1 MSFDPAN
8 DPGLVRLDHVPARVC
23 GMVAFLSAADEDV
36 ARLKAMGVCLG
47 RRVEVLQTGDPLIV
61 RAFGS
66 RIGVSA
72 RIAKHV
78 FLDMCG
84 HRTAAVEAQAGEPAA
99 VARPAPRLVSFDTNG
114 GGPKS

>member
-1 MSFDPAN
+1 MSLDPTN

-84 HRTAAVEAQAGEPAA
+84 HRTAAADGEAPAA
-99 VARPAPRLVSFDTNG
+99 APLPSPRLVPFDTNG
-114 GGPKS
+114 GGPKT

>member
-36 ARLKAMGVCLG
+36 SRLKAMGVCIG

-66 RIGVSA
+66 RIGISS

-84 HRTAAVEAQAGEPAA
+84 HRMAPAAPEAGETAAP
-99 VARPAPRLVSFDTNG
+99 RPTPRLVAFDTTG

>member
-23 GMVAFLSAADEDV
+23 GMVAFLSAADDDV

-84 HRTAAVEAQAGEPAA
+84 HRVAAAEPGEAPAT
-99 VARPAPRLVSFDTNG
+99 VARPAPRLVAFDTNG
-114 GGPKS
+114 DGPKS

>member
-1 MSFDPAN
+1 MSLDPTN

-66 RIGVSA
+66 RIGISS

-84 HRTAAVEAQAGEPAA
+84 HRSAATDAPATP
-99 VARPAPRLVSFDTNG
+99 VAMASPRLVSFDTNG
-114 GGPKS
+114 GGPST

>member
-36 ARLKAMGVCLG
+36 SRLKAMGVCIG

-66 RIGVSA
+66 RIGIST
-72 RIAKHV
+72 RIARHV

-84 HRTAAVEAQAGEPAA
+84 HRMAAAAAEAGEAPAP
-99 VARPAPRLVSFDTNG
+99 RPVPRLVSFDTTG

>member
-47 RRVEVLQTGDPLIV
+47 RRVEVLQSGDPLIV

-72 RIAKHV
+72 RIARHV

-84 HRTAAVEAQAGEPAA
+84 HRTAAADPDAPAA
-99 VARPAPRLVSFDTNG
+99 PAVQPGPRLVTFDTNG
-114 GGPKS
+114 GGPKT